1 LQLFGYSQTELNQA
15 CVEARHAEV
24 ERLGRD
30 ARTLIQQRAPDLLQE
45 HELQSS
51 SVSPINALQVCLRAL
66 GAARWER
73 IMSDRTA
80 LILREQ
86 NSDLN
91 AQLEAVQAG
100 RLHAQI
106 AALIAERDQLR
117 KQLADQER
125 AMCDLQAQHRQE
137 IEHYQAERAALDEL
151 LVQAETARVQ
161 NAKRQTV

>member
-1 LQLFGYSQTELNQA
+1 MQLFGYSQTELNQA
-15 CVEARHAEV
+15 RVEARYAEI
-24 ERLGRD
+24 ERLGRE

-45 HELQSS
+45 HELQS

-73 IMSDRTA
+73 AKSDRTA
-80 LILREQ
+80 LILQEQ
-86 NSDLN
+86 NMDLK

-106 AALIAERDQLR
+106 AALIAECDQLR
-117 KQLADQER
+117 RQLADQEQ
-125 AMCDLQAQHRQE
+125 AMGDLQAQHRQA

-151 LVQAETARVQ
+151 LVQAEAARVQ